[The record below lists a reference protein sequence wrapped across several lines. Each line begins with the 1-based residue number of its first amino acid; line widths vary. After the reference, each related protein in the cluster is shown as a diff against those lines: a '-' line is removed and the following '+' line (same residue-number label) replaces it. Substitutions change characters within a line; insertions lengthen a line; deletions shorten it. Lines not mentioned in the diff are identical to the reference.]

1 MGRKNHIIGLTVVA
15 LLALM
20 SSCYHDGA
28 FKKYGMPLNEQRE
41 VLGVSLL
48 DSTWTYNEYIGALG
62 ASWINPQYEFGV
74 PCHFEKKISC
84 DTNGIVS
91 ESDIFYGTDVFKTCD
106 ATFQEGVFI
115 EYYYKTKQWTYTWE
129 RRGEKLGQF
138 YLYEDV
144 DITKEEADSLLHL
157 WGLKYHS

>member
-1 MGRKNHIIGLTVVA
+1 MKWVTFKITVLMLLT
-15 LLALM
+15 LM

-41 VLGVSLL
+41 VLGVPLL

-62 ASWINPQYEFGV
+62 ASWSNPQYEFGV

-115 EYYYKTKQWTYTWE
+115 DYYYKTKQWAYTWE

-144 DITKEEADSLLHL
+144 DITKGEADSLLQL
-157 WGLKYHS
+157 WGLK